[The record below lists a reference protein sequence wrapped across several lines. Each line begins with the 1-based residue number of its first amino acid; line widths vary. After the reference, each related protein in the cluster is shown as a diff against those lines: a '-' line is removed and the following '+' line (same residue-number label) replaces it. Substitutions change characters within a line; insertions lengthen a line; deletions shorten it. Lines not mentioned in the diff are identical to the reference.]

1 MMATIST
8 ARASAFWL
16 VPMLAAAVML
26 TYIDRGAVGIAAPL
40 MKEELALSA
49 TGFGIAVSAFFW
61 VYVPVMLLVGWLCD
75 RICVYRLFAAGVL
88 LWALSTMATA
98 WIGGLAMLIV
108 LRALLGLGESIVFP
122 GSSKIIAAEVP
133 GEKRG
138 MANAMV
144 AAAIAFGPA
153 VGTMVGGILL
163 ELHGWRAVF
172 LLFGLAT
179 LLWLAPW
186 HIVSKPFRGAPL
198 ASGRPPFPMR
208 RLLRN
213 RTLWLSGAAHFCSNY
228 AFYFVL
234 AWLPLY
240 LVKTRGMSILDMTTL
255 TTAVFVV
262 QGISALA
269 FGHWSD
275 RLVRRGLDEGR
286 VRKALMAVSQV
297 VVAGCILGAALAP
310 TNAVLGIWLV
320 MAGVATGI
328 ISTNMFAI
336 AQIFAGPR
344 ASGSWVGAQNAIG
357 NTSGIIGPIVTGLMI
372 DATGSYFT
380 GFALA
385 AGVAGAG
392 GLIWALAMPRVEPL
406 PLD

>member
-1 MMATIST
+1 MATISS
-8 ARASAFWL
+8 ARPSAFWL
-16 VPMLAAAVML
+16 VPMLAAAVLL

-49 TGFGIAVSAFFW
+49 TGFGVAVSAFFW

-98 WIGGLAMLIV
+98 WVGGLAMLVV
-108 LRALLGLGESIVFP
+108 LRVLLGLGESIAFP

-133 GEKRG
+133 GNRRG
-138 MANAMV
+138 MANALI

-153 VGTMVGGILL
+153 VGTLIGGILL
-163 ELHGWRAVF
+163 ELHGWRAIF
-172 LLFGLAT
+172 LVFGLAT
-179 LLWLAPW
+179 LLWLLPW
-186 HIVSKPFRGAPL
+186 HLVSRPYRGARL
-198 ASGRPPFPMR
+198 ASPAPPFPMR

-213 RTLWLSGAAHFCSNY
+213 RALWLSGAAHFCSNY
-228 AFYFVL
+228 AFYFAL

-240 LVKTRGMSILDMTTL
+240 LVKSRGMSIIDMTAL

-269 FGHWSD
+269 FGHLSD
-275 RLVRRGLDEGR
+275 RLVRGGRDEGR
-286 VRKALMAVSQV
+286 VRKALMASAQS
-297 VVAGCILGAALAP
+297 VVAVCILGAALAP
-310 TNAVLGIWLV
+310 TNAVLGGWLIL
-320 MAGVATGI
+320 AGAATGI
-328 ISTNMFAI
+328 ISTNIFAV

-357 NTSGIIGPIVTGLMI
+357 NTSGIIGPIVTGLII
-372 DATGSYFT
+372 DATGAYFY

-392 GLIWALAMPRVEPL
+392 ALIWVLAMPRVAPL
-406 PLD
+406 ALD

>member
-1 MMATIST
+1 MASLAVPRGT
-8 ARASAFWL
+8 ARWL
-16 VPMLAAAVML
+16 VPMLAAAVLL
-26 TYIDRGAVGIAAPL
+26 TYIDRGAIGIAAPL
-40 MKEELALSA
+40 MKEELELSA

-75 RICVYRLFAAGVL
+75 RFCVYRLFAAGVL

-98 WIGGLAMLIV
+98 WIGGLAMLVV
-108 LRALLGLGESIVFP
+108 LRVLLGLGESVAFP

-133 GEKRG
+133 GDRRG
-138 MANAMV
+138 MANALI

-153 VGTMVGGILL
+153 VGTLIGGIVL
-163 ELHGWRAVF
+163 ELYGWREIF
-172 LLFGLAT
+172 LLFGAAT
-179 LLWLAPW
+179 LVWLLPW
-186 HIVSKPFRGAPL
+186 HLVSRPYRGARL
-198 ASGRPPFPMR
+198 AAAAAPFPLR
-208 RLLRN
+208 RLFAQPA
-213 RTLWLSGAAHFCSNY
+213 LWWSGAAHFCSNY

-240 LVKTRGMSILDMTTL
+240 LVKTRGMAILDMTAL

-275 RLVRRGLDEGR
+275 HLVRGGRDEGA
-286 VRKALMAVSQV
+286 VRKALMMAAQAT
-297 VVAGCILGAALAP
+297 VAGCILGVALAP
-310 TNAVLGIWLV
+310 SNAILGAWLIV
-320 MAGVATGI
+320 AGAATGI
-328 ISTNMFAI
+328 ISTNIFAV

-344 ASGSWVGAQNAIG
+344 ASGGWVGAQNAIG
-357 NTSGIIGPIVTGLMI
+357 NTSGIVGPIITGLTI
-372 DATGSYFT
+372 DATGSYFA

-392 GLIWALAMPRVEPL
+392 ALIWLFAMPRVEPL
-406 PLD
+406 ALD

>member
-1 MMATIST
+1 MATLATPRGS
-8 ARASAFWL
+8 ARWL
-16 VPMLAAAVML
+16 VPMLAAAVLL

-98 WIGGLAMLIV
+98 WIGGLAMLVV
-108 LRALLGLGESIVFP
+108 LRVLLGLGESIAFP

-133 GEKRG
+133 SDRRG
-138 MANAMV
+138 MANALI

-153 VGTMVGGILL
+153 VGTLIGGILL
-163 ELHGWRAVF
+163 ELYGWRSIF
-172 LLFGLAT
+172 LVFGLAT
-179 LLWLAPW
+179 LVWLLPW
-186 HIVSKPFRGAPL
+186 HIISRPYRGARL
-198 ASGRPPFPMR
+198 AAATPPFPMR
-208 RLLRN
+208 RLF
-213 RTLWLSGAAHFCSNY
+213 TKPALWWSGAAHFCSNY
-228 AFYFVL
+228 AFYFAL

-240 LVKTRGMSILDMTTL
+240 LVKSRGLSILDMTTL

-269 FGHWSD
+269 FGHLSD
-275 RLVRRGLDEGR
+275 RLVRQGRDEGR
-286 VRKALMAVSQV
+286 VRKALMAGAQT
-297 VVAGCILGAALAP
+297 VVALCILGAALAES
-310 TNAVLGIWLV
+310 TMVLGAWLV
-320 MAGVATGI
+320 LAGAATGI
-328 ISTNMFAI
+328 ISTNIFAV

-357 NTSGIIGPIVTGLMI
+357 NTSGIIGPIITGVTI
-372 DATGSYFT
+372 DATGSYFA

-392 GLIWALAMPRVEPL
+392 ALIWLFAMPRVEPL
-406 PLD
+406 ALD